1 MPGLCPRNGGSGS
14 LREGLMLSFVGG
26 TFLRYESSKESKCAL
41 DNNFLRHVTLLLP
54 IKILYCIDENFH
66 ALKVKQ
72 IMPV

>member
-1 MPGLCPRNGGSGS
+1 
-14 LREGLMLSFVGG
+14 MLSFVGS